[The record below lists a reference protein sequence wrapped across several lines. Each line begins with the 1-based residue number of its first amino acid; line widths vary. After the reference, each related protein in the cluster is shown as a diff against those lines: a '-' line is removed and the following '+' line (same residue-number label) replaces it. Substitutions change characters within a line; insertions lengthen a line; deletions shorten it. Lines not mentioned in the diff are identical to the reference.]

1 VGVQGLQA
9 VAAGSVGEQL
19 LQALQVQ
26 LQVLVYPK
34 MVVLQVWHLMVPVVL
49 QVLATLMAEDC

>member
-1 VGVQGLQA
+1 VQGLQA